1 MTMSSLKPLAKRLA
15 FGLLRY
21 GGVAALARNI
31 RQRNRVTILFYH
43 DPDAASFERHMR
55 LLSSMY
61 TIIPLGD
68 YVDAVG
74 RGSLRDLPPKP
85 MVVTFDDGW
94 AGNRE
99 LLPVFRSYGIRP
111 TIFVSTS
118 IVGTDR
124 HFWWT
129 ECEPADRARLKT
141 LPTAEMIA
149 ELRAMGFE
157 ETKAYPK
164 RQALSIEELDEL
176 RPYVDFQLHGRFHPI
191 LPNSDDDRAR
201 DEILGG
207 RDEFVRLFG
216 VPPTVLAYPN
226 GDFSER
232 EVNLAEE
239 AGLGLAVT
247 ITPGSNSLRTPPY
260 ALRRMSVSEAGDDLD
275 LLVVAVA
282 GVYSWLKGVSGRS
295 PGATAAR

>member
-1 MTMSSLKPLAKRLA
+1 MSAKSSAKGLV
-15 FGLLRY
+15 FGFLRY
-21 GGVAALARNI
+21 SGVASLARNI
-31 RQRNRVTILFYH
+31 RQRGRVTIVFYH
-43 DPDAASFERHMR
+43 DPGAAVFERHMR
-55 LLSSMY
+55 LLSSLY
-61 TIIPLGD
+61 SIIPLSD
-68 YVDAVG
+68 YVDAVS
-74 RGSLRDLPPKP
+74 RRDLRDLPRKP
-85 MVVTFDDGW
+85 LVVTFDDGW

-99 LLPVFRSYGIRP
+99 LLPVFQRYGIRP

-129 ECEPADRARLKT
+129 ECDPADRERLKG
-141 LPTAEMIA
+141 LPDAEMTT

-191 LPNSDDDRAR
+191 LPNCGEDRAR

-232 EVNLAEE
+232 EVKLAEE
-239 AGLGLAVT
+239 AGLSLAVT
-247 ITPGSNSLRTPPY
+247 VTPGSNSLETPPH

-275 LLVVAVA
+275 VLVVVVA
-282 GVYSWLKGVSGRS
+282 GVYSWLKGLSVRPRPASGSR
-295 PGATAAR
+295 